1 MIYIR
6 GPVVGQHGPGQGTQ
20 SDSPKWNAAIIKVIN
35 STCAFSA
42 VTCQYVSFEK
52 KKGLFTCLKWWSSS
66 SWAPRRTVNDVCFS
80 FDHLRETKYIRR
92 QPNQTSVWFLSSHF
106 CSGDAKR
113 KTTDFHHFGI
123 YVTWL
128 LPLQGKNMEA
138 SGVDTRT
145 SEEQKT
151 CSAPENTKFICP
163 NVKCLVNG
171 TTRPKKHCWHAATFR
186 V

>member
-1 MIYIR
+1 M
-6 GPVVGQHGPGQGTQ
+6 
-20 SDSPKWNAAIIKVIN
+20 SPW
-35 STCAFSA
+35 
-42 VTCQYVSFEK
+42 EK
-52 KKGLFTCLKWWSSS
+52 KKGLFACLKWWSSS

-113 KTTDFHHFGI
+113 KTTDFHYFGI

-138 SGVDTRT
+138 SGVDART

-171 TTRPKKHCWHAATFR
+171 TTRPKTLLTRCNVQGLTGDKTLEMLCNIIKTIKGPFLLLITKFNT
-186 V
+186 